1 MRTHPEVSGVQ
12 IGELGCK
19 GNVSG
24 QQGMGG
30 RGGEREEAGQEKHH
44 FAILAQVKGS
54 ANVICAQSLTH
65 GP

>member
-1 MRTHPEVSGVQ
+1 MQT
-12 IGELGCK
+12 GELGCK

-30 RGGEREEAGQEKHH
+30 RGGEREEAGQEKHY